1 MHVFINGLFVKVS
14 EPDFTRER
22 EREREGERE
31 KVIESFLLLES
42 YRYENVVVMNFSSK
56 ELLHSNEQIGSVRM
70 IKIYSF

>member
-22 EREREGERE
+22 ERERE